1 MSDNDLLLNPPS
13 FDFPSDYYTNPSDY
27 ELWSL
32 RVPIHFDVVTHLDN
46 QSLHIQNLVDKKSSN
61 DNNNNIRNTN
71 NKSGIDESILT
82 SFQVG
87 ENDDGN
93 LRTYTLSLCPP
104 SETQSFRILHKKYKD
119 DDDNN
124 NDTNDDDDE
133 DDEDHD
139 DIKKKEM
146 IPMPVTFTRNLSIVE
161 TTRANITEIEL
172 APSIDRAPTV
182 NLVKEKMRIPYVKI
196 DQKVGLKKRWNVFG
210 SNGCVSGTPLVNVVE
225 NVHDTSTVNASSKGG
240 HSSIISKPTS
250 TATAADS
257 KKSKKRKVSDDVME
271 STDTS
276 PSKKKKKSKKEKKSK
291 KSKSQ

>member
-61 DNNNNIRNTN
+61 DNNNIRNTN

-104 SETQSFRILHKKYKD
+104 SETQSFRILYQKYKD

-124 NDTNDDDDE
+124 NDTNDDDD

-161 TTRANITEIEL
+161 TTRANVTEIEL

-225 NVHDTSTVNASSKGG
+225 NVYDTSTVNASSKGG
-240 HSSIISKPTS
+240 YSSIISKPTS